1 MEVVELGVVVELEA
15 VRALRQRL
23 AVELLAVVAQVD
35 RFRIAHLGRQY
46 REVVL
51 RDAELPGRIRLANPE
66 DVVARAGKP
75 HHVHV
80 ATGVFAE
87 R

>member
-1 MEVVELGVVVELEA
+1 MEVVELGVVVELEPI
-15 VRALRQRL
+15 RTLRQSL
-23 AVELLAVVAQVD
+23 AVELLAVVPQVD
-35 RFRIAHLGRQY
+35 REVLVDLGRQD

-51 RDAELPGRIRLANPE
+51 RDAELPRRIRLANPE

-80 ATGVFAE
+80 AAGVFAE